1 MGVGN
6 REEGVR
12 ARAGQG
18 SAAKLKNWVPERE
31 REAELE
37 QGAGKPPASLPDPA
51 ACDNFWARSR
61 GSALSSRVSDL
72 MASLGQAKGRETSS
86 L

>member
-1 MGVGN
+1 MGAGK
-6 REEGVR
+6 REEGVP

-18 SAAKLKNWVPERE
+18 SAAKLKNWAPERE

-37 QGAGKPPASLPDPA
+37 QGAGKPPASPPDPA
-51 ACDNFWARSR
+51 ARDDFWARSR

-72 MASLGQAKGRETSS
+72 RASLGQAKGRETSS